1 MGQAHALN
9 ENMKTT
15 GWKEPE
21 LLLGQYADIL
31 KAQCEAISAALDTL
45 DAEALSTVQKEM
57 FFTLTTTLVK
67 KMNIHSPLFARDI
80 MNYFKAIIAHLLP
93 LRLHDATFVNMVTD
107 DILDNKKLL
116 WSKDSMNDTTSEWE
130 KLGMTPKI
138 YLNRVA
144 VQERMQQTN
153 EE

>member
-1 MGQAHALN
+1 
-9 ENMKTT
+9 
-15 GWKEPE
+15 
-21 LLLGQYADIL
+21 
-31 KAQCEAISAALDTL
+31 
-45 DAEALSTVQKEM
+45 
-57 FFTLTTTLVK
+57 
-67 KMNIHSPLFARDI
+67 

>member
-67 KMNIHSPLFARDI
+67 KM
-80 MNYFKAIIAHLLP
+80 
-93 LRLHDATFVNMVTD
+93 
-107 DILDNKKLL
+107 
-116 WSKDSMNDTTSEWE
+116 
-130 KLGMTPKI
+130 
-138 YLNRVA
+138 
-144 VQERMQQTN
+144 
-153 EE
+153 